1 MNFSEMD
8 FSGINLSALSNT
20 MAQSVP
26 DSVRIRQMEEEIEN
40 ERYEELISRIDSIED
55 HSKSQAKLAE
65 DEIFFLKQ
73 QLELALQ
80 RAVDAESGEKKAT
93 RISII
98 SIAISF
104 ITLLV
109 SIIAVIVSL
118 ISGGLI

>member
-1 MNFSEMD
+1 MNFSDINFPEMP
-8 FSGINLSALSNT
+8 SIALG
-20 MAQSVP
+20 QVIP
-26 DSVRIRQMEEEIEN
+26 DSVRIRQMEKEIEN
-40 ERYEELISRIDSIED
+40 ERYEELANKIGSIEEY
-55 HSKSQAKLAE
+55 SKAQAKFAE

-80 RAVDAESGEKKAT
+80 RAVDAEAGEKKAT

-109 SIIAVIVSL
+109 SIISVIVSL
-118 ISGGLI
+118 IT

>member
-1 MNFSEMD
+1 MNFND
-8 FSGINLSALSNT
+8 INIPKIPDIALG
-20 MAQSVP
+20 QVIP

-40 ERYEELISRIDSIED
+40 ERYEELTSKISSIEE

-80 RAVDAESGEKKAT
+80 RAVDAEAGEKKTT

-98 SIAISF
+98 SLAVSS

-109 SIIAVIVSL
+109 SIIAVIISL